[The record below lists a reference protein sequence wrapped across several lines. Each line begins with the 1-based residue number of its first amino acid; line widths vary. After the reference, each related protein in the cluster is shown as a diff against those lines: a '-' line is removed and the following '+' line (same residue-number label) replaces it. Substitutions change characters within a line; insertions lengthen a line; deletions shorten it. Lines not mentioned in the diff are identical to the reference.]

1 MCQHPMSSKPN
12 RSLYFK
18 ILTKYLQLLRLK
30 IRKKMHRCFSMSIRK
45 YFPTPLLWVPQ
56 IEKAVELRYR
66 KPKLGDLGCH
76 CSQTWLIIRIPG
88 EPLGKVETPDSLL
101 RASDID
107 TLFLPNH
114 TCPIPSYHSVM
125 VGHGILRTGSE
136 ETGLKD
142 SSLLGGYKIMVLSSS
157 ICPKVQCCLT

>member
-1 MCQHPMSSKPN
+1 MFQHPMSSKPN

-18 ILTKYLQLLRLK
+18 ILTKYLQLFRLK
-30 IRKKMHRCFSMSIRK
+30 IRKINAQMLFNVHQEV
-45 YFPTPLLWVPQ
+45 FPSPLLWAPQ
-56 IEKAVELRYR
+56 IEKAVELRYQ

-114 TCPIPSYHSVM
+114 TRPIPSYHSVM
-125 VGHGILRTGSE
+125 VGHRILRTGSE
-136 ETGLKD
+136 ETELKD